1 MAWYRLIMGGVAAT
15 ICGVNA
21 LFLKAPTAMWLAA
34 FATASCSST
43 YNPPGETG
51 TGGAVQVGAAGSVG
65 HGGGGSSGGRG
76 AAGTSGTVI
85 VQPDPGYLWY
95 GGVELN
101 AFTQAQTAA
110 STDDGPYVTVSP
122 NPSPGTFHDLVFDRS
137 GRAWT
142 IPTSGN
148 QILRVPATGLGAGAN
163 PAPDLILTSPGL
175 ASPQALAFD
184 PAGNLWVVN
193 FAGAGIGIANIV
205 RFDAPGAWSG
215 SMTASP
221 TVTIAPATDPTSM
234 GRFLEGTAIAF
245 DSAGNLWFASASS
258 VLRIDNPGSLTGAVT
273 AAPSVTISTGDTYSS
288 IAFDAQGALWITATL
303 NGYFALRIDGPS
315 ALSGVLQPTLA
326 ARIALPNAKASF
338 PGGLAFDMDGALWVV
353 TSSRIVKLA
362 SPGALVGQVT
372 PTPAVELGL
381 PVSFAPGLA
390 SHLVFQP
397 PPTGLP
403 IY

>member
-1 MAWYRLIMGGVAAT
+1 MANIGTAT
-15 ICGVNA
+15 ATWV
-21 LFLKAPTAMWLAA
+21 AA

-95 GGVELN
+95 AGVELN
-101 AFTQAQTAA
+101 AFTQAQISA
-110 STDDGPYVTVSP
+110 STDNGPYVTVSP
-122 NPSPGTFHDLVFDRS
+122 KPSPGTFHDLVFDRS

-148 QILRVPATGLGAGAN
+148 QILRVPAGGLGAGAT
-163 PAPDLILTSPGL
+163 PVPDLTITSPGL

-184 PAGNLWVVN
+184 SAGNLWVVN
-193 FAGAGIGIANIV
+193 FAGAGVGIANII
-205 RFDAPGAWSG
+205 RFDAPGAWSD

-221 TVTIAPATDPTSM
+221 TATIAPASDPTSM
-234 GRFLEGTAIAF
+234 GRFLQGTAIAF
-245 DSAGNLWFASASS
+245 DSAGNLWFASVSC
-258 VLRIDNPGSLTGAVT
+258 VLRIDNPGSLSGAVT
-273 AAPSVTISTGDTYSS
+273 AAPSVTISTGEAYSS
-288 IAFDAQGALWITATL
+288 IAFDAQGALWITGTL
-303 NGYFALRIDGPS
+303 NGYFALRIDEPS
-315 ALSGVLQPTLA
+315 ALTGVLQPTLA
-326 ARIALPNAKASF
+326 ARIALPTANVSF
-338 PGGLAFDMDGALWVV
+338 PGGMAFDTDGALWVV

-362 SPGALVGQVT
+362 SPGTFVGQVT
-372 PTPAVELGL
+372 PTPAVDLGL
-381 PVSFAPGLA
+381 PVTFAPGLA
-390 SHLVFQP
+390 SHLVFRPQP
-397 PPTGLP
+397 AGLP

>member
-1 MAWYRLIMGGVAAT
+1 MAKIGAATAIWVAA
-15 ICGVNA
+15 C
-21 LFLKAPTAMWLAA
+21 
-34 FATASCSST
+34 ATASCSST
-43 YNPPGETG
+43 YDPPGVTG
-51 TGGAVQVGAAGSVG
+51 TGGAVQVGAAGSLG
-65 HGGGGSSGGRG
+65 HGGEGASGGHG
-76 AAGTSGTVI
+76 AAGAGGSGTVLI
-85 VQPDPGYLWY
+85 QQDPGYLWY
-95 GGVELN
+95 AGVGLN
-101 AFTQAQTAA
+101 AFTQAQTSA
-110 STDDGPYVTVSP
+110 STDIGPYVSVSP

-137 GRAWT
+137 GRGWT

-148 QILRVPATGLGAGAN
+148 QILRVPAAGLGAGAN
-163 PAPDLILTSPGL
+163 PAPDLIISSPAL

-234 GRFLEGTAIAF
+234 GRFAEGTAIAF
-245 DSAGNLWFASASS
+245 DRAGNLWFASVSC
-258 VLRIDNPGSLTGAVT
+258 VLRIDNPGSLSGAVT
-273 AAPSVTISTGDTYSS
+273 AAPSVTISTGEAYSS
-288 IAFDAQGALWITATL
+288 IAFDAQGALWITGTL
-303 NGYFALRIDGPS
+303 NGYFLLRINGPS
-315 ALSGVLQPTLA
+315 ALTGVLQPTPA
-326 ARIALPNAKASF
+326 ARIALPTANVSF
-338 PGGLAFDMDGALWVV
+338 PGGMAFDMDGALWVV

-390 SHLVFQP
+390 SHLVFHPQ
-397 PPTGLP
+397 PTGLP